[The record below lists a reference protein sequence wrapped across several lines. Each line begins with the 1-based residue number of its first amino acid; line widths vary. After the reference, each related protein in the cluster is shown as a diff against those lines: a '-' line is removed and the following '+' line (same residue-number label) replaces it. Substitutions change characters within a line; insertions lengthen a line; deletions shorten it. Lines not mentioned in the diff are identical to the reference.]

1 MLVYLKESMGR
12 SIVSGHRVCGRFYA
26 RGSFGPTNMPRATFL
41 KNKSVLEEIEI
52 TPSWL
57 FQKTG
62 KIFPTG
68 FKTTELSRLEF
79 DVIIDIAKLLGIEY
93 IKSKR
98 PSGVEE
104 SALRRAIIRI
114 IDSL

>member
-1 MLVYLKESMGR
+1 VLVYLKESMGC
-12 SIVSGHRVCGRFYA
+12 SIVNGHRVCGRFYA

-62 KIFPTG
+62 KIFPIG
-68 FKTTELSRLEF
+68 FKTTELPKLEF
-79 DVIIDIAKLLGIEY
+79 DVVIDIAKSLGIEY
-93 IKSKR
+93 IKSRK
-98 PSGVEE
+98 PSGAEE
-104 SALRRAIIRI
+104 SALRRTIIRV
-114 IDSL
+114 IDLL